1 MSQID
6 YLQMLS
12 EEDQKQ
18 IWMILLQSKNIYI
31 RNTVTTNRKIGWI
44 CTQLV

>member
-18 IWMILLQSKNIYI
+18 IWMILMQSKIF
-31 RNTVTTNRKIGWI
+31 T
-44 CTQLV
+44 

>member
-18 IWMILLQSKNIYI
+18 IWMILLQSKIF
-31 RNTVTTNRKIGWI
+31 T
-44 CTQLV
+44 

>member
-1 MSQID
+1 MVREETDSTDQIQMSQID

-18 IWMILLQSKNIYI
+18 I
-31 RNTVTTNRKIGWI
+31 
-44 CTQLV
+44 